1 MPNMLTYK
9 NSGVDVDEARK
20 VVGDIAARRKRT
32 EAKHQLLQAFGQFS
46 ACYDL
51 SGYRSPVIVTTCDGI
66 GSKIKPLLEYDLL
79 GTAGRDLVAMSVN
92 DILTSNAI
100 PLMFLDYIGVSKLD
114 RVRIGRIISG
124 IAEALEQCECILAGG
139 ETAEMPDLV
148 EDGMIE
154 LSGFCVGAAEKDEL
168 INSTSVSK
176 GDAIIGL
183 PANGFHANGWSLL
196 RKIIELNSKEFSED
210 EMRELLAP
218 TRIYFP
224 ETAVLRQKRIK
235 PKGMAHITGGGI
247 CENLQ
252 RVLGQNGAK
261 LRLLPWENEPVQKVL
276 AHITAAEAIRTLNM
290 GVGWIIVADPQD
302 ADLIIH
308 ALPEAFILGSVTN
321 LNEKIEVS
329 L

>member
-1 MPNMLTYK
+1 MLTYK
-9 NSGVDVDEARK
+9 NSGVDVDEARTI
-20 VVGDIAARRKRT
+20 VGDIAALRKRT

-51 SGYRSPVIVTTCDGI
+51 SSYRSPVIVTTCDGV
-66 GSKIKPLLEYDLL
+66 GTKIKPLLEYDLL
-79 GTAGRDLVAMSVN
+79 ETAGRDLVAMSIN
-92 DILTSNAI
+92 DILTSNAT
-100 PLMFLDYIGVSKLD
+100 PLMFLDYIGVGRLD

-124 IAEALEQCECILAGG
+124 IADALEECECILAGG

-148 EDGMIE
+148 EAGMIE

-168 INSTSVSK
+168 IDFASVSK

-183 PANGFHANGWSLL
+183 PSNGFHANGWSLL
-196 RKIIELNSKEFSED
+196 RNVMELNSGEFSED
-210 EMRELLAP
+210 EIRELLAP

-224 ETAVLRQKRIK
+224 ETSVLRQKRIR

-247 CENLQ
+247 RENLQ

-261 LRLLPWENEPVQKVL
+261 LRLLPWENESVQKVL
-276 AHITAAEAIRTLNM
+276 AHTTTEEAMRTFNM
-290 GVGWIIVADPQD
+290 GVGWIIVAGTPDV
-302 ADLIIH
+302 DLIID
-308 ALPEAFILGSVTN
+308 ALPEAFVLGEVTDRS
-321 LNEKIEVS
+321 EKIEVS